1 MSPREAWLKLARDIV
16 QLFLS
21 VNFFV
26 GEVVSDLG
34 DLLEIIHVLLKTSY
48 LVNHEVDLSSLGQVD
63 EATFKKVRIPFS
75 DEGKILHINTEVRN

>member
-34 DLLEIIHVLLKTSY
+34 DLKRKVAISRTENKLEMTH
-48 LVNHEVDLSSLGQVD
+48 GQDGRDRQTV
-63 EATFKKVRIPFS
+63 S
-75 DEGKILHINTEVRN
+75 